1 MNLSVEDTTRFYGVW
16 FPLLA
21 YTCQQQQVLPGVS
34 AGDDVPDLPKT
45 DVARI
50 RDMLLEH
57 PELLG
62 RFIAENPEHL
72 TPDQLAIA
80 AAWEHRIAG
89 DFFVV
94 RFLKAY
100 SVFMGA
106 SDPAHLYGVL
116 GLYDPLKDL
125 FDGAS
130 LPLYV
135 RAVLLPFEGKIVYDG
150 LITTYSIYF
159 GPGIRSSTSK
169 QYNQLKEREGI
180 IEQLVDAEGQPH
192 ILTSL
197 ARQKPRK
204 PAPDWR
210 PVIDEMA
217 AKAEKMRQADTKLQG
232 ATLELLRASARL
244 SQAAF
249 SDPHP
254 DLSSALRQVRNALA
268 KVQRQAGP

>member
-1 MNLSVEDTTRFYGVW
+1 MNLSVEDATRFYGVW

-21 YTCQQQQVLPGVS
+21 YTCRQQQVLPDVS
-34 AGDDVPDLPKT
+34 AGDDVPALPVT
-45 DVARI
+45 DVAKM
-50 RDMLLEH
+50 RDALLEH

-72 TPDQLAIA
+72 APDQLAIA

-116 GLYDPLKDL
+116 GLYDPLEEL
-125 FDGAS
+125 LGGAS

-150 LITTYSIYF
+150 LITTHSIYF
-159 GPGIRSSTSK
+159 GPGIRSSTSE
-169 QYNQLKEREGI
+169 QYNRAKGARGHHRAVGRRRGSAAYPHQPGSAKAAQTRSGLAPSDRRDGRQGRK
-180 IEQLVDAEGQPH
+180 DAPSRYQAARSGAG
-192 ILTSL
+192 TA
-197 ARQKPRK
+197 ARQR
-204 PAPDWR
+204 PAR
-210 PVIDEMA
+210 SGNI
-217 AKAEKMRQADTKLQG
+217 Q
-232 ATLELLRASARL
+232 
-244 SQAAF
+244 
-249 SDPHP
+249 
-254 DLSSALRQVRNALA
+254 
-268 KVQRQAGP
+268 